1 MNISPEYFN
10 MLNHLA
16 VFADTQRSFI
26 LSHRSKDAGNFCKW
40 EQSLNVTQSIIGLWS
55 GSHTNCN
62 DAIMNNNNQPVYG
75 KEKSADILATSM
87 PCSFYK
93 KTDTDRRKRRYSTGS
108 KLTPHKIIKVEHW
121 SGIWEQGGV
130 LFSTFFLNTKPC
142 FLGTSR
148 PSTTTA
154 YQMEAE
160 SSSVWLLCCKL
171 ATWFSMQCF
180 TFTGAQWI
188 TPEPC
193 QNNWNANQI
202 PWGWL
207 WSPGTR

>member
-93 KTDTDRRKRRYSTGS
+93 KTDTDRRKRHYSTGA

-121 SGIWEQGGV
+121 NMRARRGTFFYFFLKYKA
-130 LFSTFFLNTKPC
+130 LFSWHKPTQHHNSISNGGRKQQC
-142 FLGTSR
+142 VAS
-148 PSTTTA
+148 
-154 YQMEAE
+154 
-160 SSSVWLLCCKL
+160 LL
-171 ATWFSMQCF
+171 
-180 TFTGAQWI
+180 
-188 TPEPC
+188 
-193 QNNWNANQI
+193 
-202 PWGWL
+202 
-207 WSPGTR
+207 